1 MASSGHRFHPTV
13 LRAYDIRGVVGETL
27 GAADGYAV
35 GRTFA
40 SILGETAARPRIA
53 AGFDGRLS
61 SPALEAALVRGLT
74 ESGAE
79 VVRVGRGPT
88 PMLYYAV
95 HALELDGGVMVTG
108 SHNPPADNGFKLMRG
123 TAGFFGADIVALGRR
138 AARGDWS
145 SGDGASGDT
154 DVAPAYVERLL
165 RDYRARGGLKVGW
178 DAGNGA
184 AGEILV
190 RLAQGLPGSHTLL
203 NAEIDGTF
211 PAHHPDPTVAA
222 NLRELRRTVADFG
235 LDIGIAFDG
244 DGDRIGV
251 VDGDGAIVWADQ
263 LLALFAREVLAE
275 HPGATVIADVKSS
288 RVLFDE
294 ITRLGGAPLMWR
306 TGHAPIKAK
315 MAEVKA
321 PLAGEQAA
329 HLFFAD
335 RYYGFDDALYAAVR
349 LLDLVARSG
358 RSLAALRAELPAM
371 FNTPELRFPCP
382 GERKFAVVE
391 EVGSRLRERGADVN
405 AIDGVRVSSPDGW
418 WLLRA
423 SNTEDALVA
432 RVEADSEEGLERLK
446 AELARQLR
454 GSGLEP
460 PPPLRDAGGRA
471 PGSAP
476 I

>member
-1 MASSGHRFHPTV
+1 
-13 LRAYDIRGVVGETL
+13 
-27 GAADGYAV
+27 
-35 GRTFA
+35 
-40 SILGETAARPRIA
+40 
-53 AGFDGRLS
+53 
-61 SPALEAALVRGLT
+61 
-74 ESGAE
+74 
-79 VVRVGRGPT
+79 
-88 PMLYYAV
+88 MLYYAV

-123 TAGFFGADIVALGRR
+123 TAGFFGADIAALGTR

-154 DVAPAYVERLL
+154 DVRSAYVERLL

-184 AGEILV
+184 AGEVLV
-190 RLAQGLPGSHTLL
+190 RLAHRLPGSHTLL

-222 NLRELRRTVADFG
+222 NLRQLRGTVADFG

-251 VDGDGAIVWADQ
+251 VDGEGAIVWADQ

-294 ITRLGGAPLMWR
+294 VARLGGAPLMWR
-306 TGHAPIKAK
+306 TGHSPIKAK

-349 LLDLVARSG
+349 LLDLVVRSG
-358 RSLAALRAELPAM
+358 RSLAALRAELPAT

-382 GERKFAVVE
+382 GGAQVRRGRGGQIAAVGEGRRRQRDRRRPGIVARRL
-391 EVGSRLRERGADVN
+391 VAAARLQHPGRAGRARGSRQRGGPRTA
-405 AIDGVRVSSPDGW
+405 
-418 WLLRA
+418 
-423 SNTEDALVA
+423 
-432 RVEADSEEGLERLK
+432 
-446 AELARQLR
+446 Q
-454 GSGLEP
+454 
-460 PPPLRDAGGRA
+460 GRA
-471 PGSAP
+471 RRAAPGQRHRAAAVPLGRSRPGAGPAP